1 MSTHLDLGSGYKPKN
16 PYSAT
21 RLYGIDIEKINK
33 SKINNVSIAEIK
45 QANLTFSN
53 IPFKSNF
60 FDSVSAYDF
69 LEHIPRVINSNQSN
83 TRYAFIELMNE
94 IYRVLKHGGKFYAVT
109 PVYPHPS
116 SFVDPTHVNFI
127 TDKTHHYFTEPSLG
141 ASMYGFNGRF
151 KIIRI
156 KRIRPKYLY
165 EPHRL
170 NFKQK
175 LRKLNDKLKG
185 LESHIL
191 WELEAIKV

>member
-16 PYSAT
+16 PYSAS

-45 QANLTFSN
+45 QANLAFSN

-69 LEHIPRVINSNQSN
+69 LEHIPRVIISNQSD

-94 IYRVLKHGGKFYAVT
+94 IHRVLKDGGKFYAVT

-116 SFVDPTHVNFI
+116 TFVDPTHVNFI

-141 ASMYGFNGRF
+141 ASMYGFTGCF
-151 KIIRI
+151 KIIRV
-156 KRIRPKYLY
+156 KKIRPKYLY
-165 EPHRL
+165 EPIKLDLR
-170 NFKQK
+170 QK
-175 LRKLNDKLKG
+175 IRKLSDKFKK

-191 WELEAIKV
+191 WELEASKN